1 MHIVDGAL
9 SLPVL
14 IGGGALTT
22 AGVAVGLRSLQPE
35 HIPRAAMLSAV
46 FFVASLLHV
55 PFGVNNVHLVL
66 NGLLGIM
73 LGWVAFPVLLIAL
86 LLQAVFFGFGG
97 LLVLGVNTFNM
108 ALPAVICCYL
118 CRPGL
123 RSGNPTL
130 GFLWGM
136 LAGALA
142 VLLSSLMVGLSLA
155 LSGQEFRLA
164 AHLVVLTNLPVM
176 AVDGLLTGAAV
187 VLMQRVKPEVFQTLA
202 RVPVA

>member
-14 IGGGALTT
+14 TGGTALAA
-22 AGVAVGLRSLQPE
+22 AGVALGLRSLQPE

-55 PFGVNNVHLVL
+55 PFGVSSVHLIL
-66 NGLLGIM
+66 NGLLGIL

-97 LLVLGVNTFNM
+97 LLVLGVNTLNM
-108 ALPAVICCYL
+108 ALPAVVCFYL

-123 RSGNPTL
+123 QSSKPTS
-130 GFLWGM
+130 GFLWGV

-142 VLLSSLMVGLSLA
+142 VLLSSMLIGLSLG
-155 LSGQEFRLA
+155 LSGQEFYLA
-164 AHLVVLTNLPVM
+164 AHLVVITNLPVLV
-176 AVDGLLTGAAV
+176 VDGLLTGAAV
-187 VLMQRVKPEVFQTLA
+187 VLMQRVKPDVFHTLA
-202 RVPVA
+202 RVPAA

>member
-14 IGGGALTT
+14 VGGATLTA
-22 AGVAVGLRSLQPE
+22 AGVAFGLRMLQPE

-46 FFVASLLHV
+46 FFVASLFHV
-55 PFGVNNVHLVL
+55 PFGVSNVHLIL
-66 NGLLGIM
+66 NGLLGIL
-73 LGWVAFPVLLIAL
+73 LGWMAFPVLLIAL

-108 ALPAVICCYL
+108 ALPAVICFYL

-123 RSGNPTL
+123 RSGKPTL

-142 VLLSSLMVGLSLA
+142 VLLSSLLVGLSLA
-155 LSGQEFRLA
+155 LSGQEFYIA
-164 AHLVVLTNLPVM
+164 AHLVVITNLPVL
-176 AVDGLLTGAAV
+176 ALDGLLTGAAV
-187 VLMQRVKPEVFQTLA
+187 VLMQRVKPDVFQTLV
-202 RVPVA
+202 RVPAA

>member
-46 FFVASLLHV
+46 FFVASLIHV
-55 PFGVNNVHLVL
+55 PFGFSNVHLVL